1 MDPVLF
7 PPAPR
12 GLLTP
17 PAPTAARTAPSGPEE
32 VARVARE
39 FEAVFLGTV
48 VEEMLKTGQPAT
60 FGGGHAEEMWRSFL
74 ARAFADQI
82 SETGGV
88 GIAAGVEASLRAAQD
103 AYGRR

>member
-12 GLLTP
+12 GLVTP
-17 PAPTAARTAPSGPEE
+17 PAPTTARTGPAGPEE
-32 VARVARE
+32 TARVARE
-39 FEAVFLGTV
+39 FEAVLLGTV

-82 SETGGV
+82 SQTGGV
-88 GIAAGVEASLRAAQD
+88 GIAAGVEASLSAAQA
-103 AYGRR
+103 AYGKR